1 MFNNCDCP
9 MDGCSRLMRPLV
21 VEATRFLI
29 SGANSGWFGLA
40 CPAHCSSSFV
50 LRAAVF
56 ASWFGLGALTVI
68 LWTFHH
74 LWIFPSSGPVARPP
88 SPASPSDR
96 LLAYLHERRGLTPD
110 RSNPSGSQRSA
121 THRWPSWVSS
131 SAQHGSARAPV
142 SVLLSLLRGTWYLKV
157 SRSQRHLRTR
167 TFSKWLSCLL
177 RCLPIALKLC
187 NRLGQNK
194 EERAQRAWEAGTW
207 ARAVLEGRISK
218 PRPTEK
224 LAIQPA
230 GYIVWCACGTRKV
243 WCVLS
248 VWGGM

>member
-1 MFNNCDCP
+1 MSVEGSHLTEAIRVAVSALRHIAD
-9 MDGCSRLMRPLV
+9 PL
-21 VEATRFLI
+21 E
-29 SGANSGWFGLA
+29 S
-40 CPAHCSSSFV
+40 
-50 LRAAVF
+50 
-56 ASWFGLGALTVI
+56 AL
-68 LWTFHH
+68 
-74 LWIFPSSGPVARPP
+74 
-88 SPASPSDR
+88 SPA
-96 LLAYLHERRGLTPD
+96 
-110 RSNPSGSQRSA
+110 
-121 THRWPSWVSS
+121 

-142 SVLLSLLRGTWYLKV
+142 SVLLSLLRGTWSLKV

-218 PRPTEK
+218 PWPTEK

-248 VWGGM
+248 V